1 MAVIDSMF
9 PRWFINKKTLE
20 RQILHN
26 IRERD
31 EAGDDWITVGEYYGL
46 NEPEKV
52 KPLQPQTQ
60 PKKPEEKYELLPQ
73 IEQKRRGV
81 GHPIRKKM
89 QVRPDI
95 EADKIDKM
103 EFMS

>member
-31 EAGDDWITVGEYYGL
+31 EAGDDWITVGEYYGY

-52 KPLQPQTQ
+52 TPQPV
-60 PKKPEEKYELLPQ
+60 KPEEKYKLLPQ